1 MSVTTTPDPK
11 DLKWGD
17 YTGPAPGRSPL
28 DAFTKPRF
36 TLGNTKA
43 VKDGEAYRLEK
54 VDIALTLEKFHCWVK
69 SGKKTDDLLEHE
81 RGHWKMQSV
90 VAKEMEAAMA
100 ALRGRR
106 SRRALQVG
114 GRHVRLV
121 PHQAVRLRRQAVRR
135 RHEPRD
141 RRRRSRASGTAR
153 SRAGSRRARSTS
165 PARPEA
171 DGHAPDAAPLSL
183 RPIAEERPAREEDRR
198 PREREARLGDGHP
211 RRDGERARGCR
222 ARGRAG

>member
-54 VDIALTLEKFHCWVK
+54 VDIALTLDKFHCWVK

-100 ALRGRR
+100 ALRGDDPAALFKSAGDTFDWYRIKR
-106 SRRALQVG
+106 SGFVDKQYDDDTN
-114 GRHVRLV
+114 H
-121 PHQAVRLRRQAVRR
+121 
-135 RHEPRD
+135 
-141 RRRRSRASGTAR
+141 GTDATQQGIWDGKI
-153 SRAGSRRARSTS
+153 AGWVTKGAI
-165 PARPEA
+165 
-171 DGHAPDAAPLSL
+171 DL
-183 RPIAEERPAREEDRR
+183 
-198 PREREARLGDGHP
+198 
-211 RRDGERARGCR
+211 
-222 ARGRAG
+222 AGPP